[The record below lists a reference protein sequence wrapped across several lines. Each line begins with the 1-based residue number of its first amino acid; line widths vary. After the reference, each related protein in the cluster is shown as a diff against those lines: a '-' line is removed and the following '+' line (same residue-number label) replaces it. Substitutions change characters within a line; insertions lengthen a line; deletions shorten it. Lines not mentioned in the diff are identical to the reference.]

1 MFELPAGDV
10 SSAADNPALQR
21 RRRALLEKLAQMKN
35 NPEVAEFAQWLLAG
49 RTTPRELMTSSAYSE
64 LLDSHVRKFAEW
76 YGSLSD
82 VEREQAAVDGQR
94 HLDELERAAFQPAQE
109 VVRARRARPVDD
121 VEEPS
126 YDETDWTA
134 E

>member
-10 SSAADNPALQR
+10 ASAADNPALQR
-21 RRRALLEKLAQMKN
+21 RRRALLEKLAQVKN
-35 NPEVAEFAQWLLAG
+35 NPEVAELAQGLLSG
-49 RTTPRELMTSSAYSE
+49 RTTPREVMTSSAYSE
-64 LLDSHVRKFAEW
+64 LLDSHVRQFAEW
-76 YGSLSD
+76 YGSLSEVARD
-82 VEREQAAVDGQR
+82 EAAADGQR
-94 HLDELERAAFQPAQE
+94 HLDELERAALQPAPE
-109 VVRARRARPVDD
+109 VMRTRRAGAADD

>member
-1 MFELPAGDV
+1 
-10 SSAADNPALQR
+10 
-21 RRRALLEKLAQMKN
+21 
-35 NPEVAEFAQWLLAG
+35 
-49 RTTPRELMTSSAYSE
+49 MTSSAYSE

-82 VEREQAAVDGQR
+82 VAREEAAMDGQR
-94 HLDELERAAFQPAQE
+94 HLDEIEHAALQPAPE
-109 VVRARRARPVDD
+109 ATRVRRPRPVDD
-121 VEEPS
+121 VEELS